1 MTKKKKS
8 GYDKKT
14 PIDLTERYGQA
25 FTEVITMIREAR
37 RKAFRAVN
45 ATLVDLYWQVGE
57 YLSLKVS
64 DAGWGRAIVSQLAD
78 HIRKTELDSKG
89 FSAQNLWR
97 MKQFYEA
104 YAGDKKLSALLREL
118 PWTHNMLILSK
129 SKSDEEREFY
139 LKLAIREYYSSRELE
154 RQIDSGSFERNV
166 LNPPKVSAALA
177 QLHPTAKQVF
187 KDTYLLDFLYLPESH
202 AEIDLQKGLITNLK
216 KFLLELGRDFSFIGE
231 QFQIQVGNKD
241 FYIDLLFFH
250 RSLSC
255 LVAFELKIDDFK
267 PEYLGKLSFYL
278 EALDRD
284 VRKEHEKPSVGI
296 LLCKSKD
303 DEVVEYALSR
313 TLSPA
318 LVSEYQTRLPDKQI
332 LRQKLHEFYEIQHK
346 QLQDQD
352 FELEVKNE

>member
-1 MTKKKKS
+1 M
-8 GYDKKT
+8 
-14 PIDLTERYGQA
+14 
-25 FTEVITMIREAR
+25 
-37 RKAFRAVN
+37 
-45 ATLVDLYWQVGE
+45 
-57 YLSLKVS
+57 
-64 DAGWGRAIVSQLAD
+64 
-78 HIRKTELDSKG
+78 
-89 FSAQNLWR
+89 
-97 MKQFYEA
+97 
-104 YAGDKKLSALLREL
+104 
-118 PWTHNMLILSK
+118 
-129 SKSDEEREFY
+129 
-139 LKLAIREYYSSRELE
+139 
-154 RQIDSGSFERNV
+154 
-166 LNPPKVSAALA
+166 
-177 QLHPTAKQVF
+177 
-187 KDTYLLDFLYLPESH
+187 
-202 AEIDLQKGLITNLK
+202 
-216 KFLLELGRDFSFIGE
+216 GRDFSFIGE

-267 PEYLGKLSFYL
+267 PEYLDKLSFYL